1 MGLGKRLQQRRI
13 ELNMTRSQLAHKLH
27 VTPSAIANYEN
38 GISSPKPDILISL
51 FGALEVDANYLFQD
65 YISANRVVQIY
76 GSVLSQ
82 DERVAIRQYRD
93 LSESG
98 KRLVQIVIAE
108 EYARAMSQTLVSLPC
123 YLPRTRQLHSGFLL
137 QERPRTIRVKQ
148 KDLPKEADFCFQ
160 IQTDR
165 YKPIFNKYDVLALQ
179 KKKAGHNQIGIFRV
193 NDICYIRAL
202 YREAGRCRLRSLN
215 VIESDIIVPDGTALE
230 CLGTVLDRVTGTLEF
245 NLPDVPTEL
254 D

>member
-82 DERVAIRQYRD
+82 DERVAIRD

-98 KRLVQIVIAE
+98 KRLVRIVIAE
-108 EYARAMSQTLVSLPC
+108 EYARAMSQTLISLPC

-165 YKPIFNKYDVLALQ
+165 YEPIFKKYDVLALQ
-179 KKKAGHNQIGIFRV
+179 KKEAGHNQIGIFRV

-202 YREAGRCRLRSLN
+202 YRGAERCGL
-215 VIESDIIVPDGTALE
+215 ESDIIVPDGMALE